1 MSTLDASL
9 ILMSQHVA
17 MISNTHVSTCG
28 NDLRPSPD
36 FSSQLWGKIWEWPED
51 EAMLC
56 TGIVSNT
63 QFGHYWSVLCT
74 SPVQKDLCVQPLKPY
89 IIIKLHPVAF
99 PSNSNTTLNNFIFVC
114 VKALVWWQLASSTQL
129 IWPLAILLVSV
140 YVPFQ
145 YKKAVHA
152 CPCPGPAGWTLIW
165 TCILWH
171 L

>member
-1 MSTLDASL
+1 MSTLDTSL

-17 MISNTHVSTCG
+17 MISGLLPILHSCEVKSG
-28 NDLRPSPD
+28 SGLR
-36 FSSQLWGKIWEWPED
+36 
-51 EAMLC
+51 MRLC
-56 TGIVSNT
+56 CVRGIVSNT
-63 QFGHYWSVLCT
+63 QFGYYWSVLCT
-74 SPVQKDLCVQPLKPY
+74 SPVQKVLCVQPLKPY

-145 YKKAVHA
+145 YKKAVHVHVQVLLVEPLYGLA
-152 CPCPGPAGWTLIW
+152 SCGIYK
-165 TCILWH
+165 
-171 L
+171 